1 MALKNNYNIGT
12 MDALIHFYDRDKNF
26 GTINAAQTI
35 TAQTTIRAA
44 IKDQERWK
52 ASDNRDDINR
62 VLMLECRYY
71 ASINTEKT
79 MISYKG
85 ITYKVRDIEVI
96 GRRQFL
102 KITAIQDQ

>member
-1 MALKNNYNIGT
+1 MALNNNYKVGT
-12 MDALIHFYDRDKNF
+12 MDALIHFYDRDENF

-35 TAQTTIRAA
+35 TAQTTIRAS

-52 ASDNRDDINR
+52 ASQNRDDIDR
-62 VLMLECRYY
+62 VLVLECRYF
-71 ASINTEKT
+71 ATINTERT
-79 MISYKG
+79 VISYNGK
-85 ITYKVRDIEVI
+85 TYKVRDLEII